1 MTVQELID
9 ELQKVKNKD
18 LYIRIHGDGPDG
30 WTYHNPLEWC
40 EEMKVYEE
48 YSFEGNELCEYRK
61 RFVISGGMF

>member
-30 WTYHNPLEWC
+30 WTYYNMVEFTSEGVILEDDG
-40 EEMKVYEE
+40 E
-48 YSFEGNELCEYRK
+48 YGQYRK

>member
-30 WTYHNPLEWC
+30 WTYYNMVEFTSEEVILEDDG
-40 EEMKVYEE
+40 E
-48 YSFEGNELCEYRK
+48 YGQYRK

>member
-40 EEMKVYEE
+40 EEMTIYEE
-48 YSFEGNELCEYRK
+48 YSFEGKQLCEYRK